1 MTRNNRI
8 SDRKVVCSRGVCSV
22 CMEGKGTGERYEI
35 RLGFHA
41 VSRCARLG
49 LS

>member
-1 MTRNNRI
+1 MEYRLERW
-8 SDRKVVCSRGVCSV
+8 CAAEGVCSV
-22 CMEGKGTGERYEI
+22 CMEGRGTGERYEI